1 MKKTIYTALL
11 SLVGLNL
18 NAQFVAT
25 VEIKEP
31 IEGICN
37 DKEVYALFPML
48 DGQVE
53 AVCPLT
59 DDEIVKRLNA
69 EVQFLKD
76 NPKFKGEGMVS
87 VMINCKGEVVQCK
100 IDNETS
106 SSELD
111 EQIVAV
117 FKTINEG
124 WKAGKLNKKSVDSML
139 LYSFTV
145 KKGVISFD

>member
-1 MKKTIYTALL
+1 MKKTIFTAIL

-18 NAQFVAT
+18 SAQFVAT

-37 DKEVYALFPML
+37 EKEVYALFPMF

-53 AVCPLT
+53 AICPLT
-59 DDEIVKRLNA
+59 DAEIVTRLNA

-87 VMINCKGEVVQCK
+87 VMINCEGEVVQCT
-100 IDNETS
+100 IDNETKS
-106 SSELD
+106 KELD
-111 EQIVAV
+111 EQVVAV
-117 FKTINEG
+117 FNSFLEG
-124 WKAGKLNKKSVDSML
+124 WKAGELNNKEVDSIL